1 MKIVLTR
8 AQRKCLIRLR
18 DHHARP
24 YVREKASAI
33 LKLSDGMSVRVLAR
47 SGLLRPRARQT
58 IHRWVRRF
66 LEEGEEGLLVKAGRG
81 RKPAFSPLSQ
91 ER

>member
-1 MKIVLTR
+1 MKIGLTT
-8 AQRKCLIRLR
+8 AQRESLVWLR

-24 YVREKASAI
+24 YMRERASAI
-33 LKLSDGMSVRVLAR
+33 LKLSDGMPVMVLAR
-47 SGLLRPRARQT
+47 AGLLRPRARQT
-58 IHRWVRRF
+58 IHRWVNRF
-66 LEEGEEGLLVKAGRG
+66 LQEGEVGLVVKAGRG

>member
-1 MKIVLTR
+1 MKLVLTS
-8 AQRKCLIRLR
+8 AQRKFLLR
-18 DHHARP
+18 VRDYHSRP
-24 YVREKASAI
+24 YVRERASAI
-33 LKLSDGMSVRVLAR
+33 LKLADGTPVMVLAT

-58 IHRWVRRF
+58 IHRWVSRF

-81 RKPAFSPLSQ
+81 RKPAFFPLSQ

>member
-1 MKIVLTR
+1 MKLVLTS
-8 AQRKCLIRLR
+8 AQRKFLLR
-18 DHHARP
+18 VRDYHSLP
-24 YVREKASAI
+24 YVRERASAI
-33 LKLSDGMSVRVLAR
+33 LKLADGMPVMVLST

-58 IHRWVRRF
+58 IHRWVSRF

-81 RKPAFSPLSQ
+81 RKPAFFPLSQ